1 MEEKY
6 SDVNIIDGLKEG
18 NYKVLEFLYCQ
29 YRDEVILYVTRN
41 SGSVKDAEEV
51 LHEAII
57 RTYRAVNKQDFHLR
71 KTFKSYFSSIYH
83 NTWINSAKI
92 KNKKLPYFELTNSIE
107 LNIKEEDEELRY
119 EFLNNLIQEK
129 LILLGDNCRKVLT
142 MYYYEEKSMS
152 EIAYIMEYKN
162 VQIAKN
168 KKYKCLE
175 YLKKIVN
182 NNNTIK
188 KIFEYEQ

>member
-1 MEEKY
+1 MSDNY
-6 SDVNIIDGLKEG
+6 SDLNIIDGLKEG
-18 NYKVLEFLYCQ
+18 NCKILEFLYCE
-29 YRDEVILYVTRN
+29 YRNEVQSYVTKN
-41 SGSVKDAEEV
+41 SGSLRDAEEV

-57 RTYRAVNKQDFHLR
+57 KAYKTIKKDDFYLR
-71 KTFKSYFSSIYH
+71 KTFRSYFISIYR
-83 NTWINSAKI
+83 NTWINTAKI
-92 KNKKLPYFELTNSIE
+92 KNKKVSYFELKKSIDF
-107 LNIKEEDEELRY
+107 NINEEDEELRS

-152 EIAYIMEYKN
+152 EIAYLMEYKN